1 MDLRKEF
8 TGMLQASIDKFEEL
22 LKEVENLNPKVVKG
36 YDSYA
41 PKDNFFYWG
50 CACRITCS
58 DMKKLKEK
66 AESLGIVWLSDDGD
80 MAYTK
85 GLQIN
90 DFRTYR
96 VSGELKLKPVEQTKM
111 KEEVLNG

>member
-1 MDLRKEF
+1 MDIRKEF
-8 TGMLQASIDKFEEL
+8 TGMLPAAISKFEEL
-22 LKEVENLNPKVVKG
+22 LEEINNLNPQIIKG

-41 PKDNFFYWG
+41 PKDDFFYWG

-58 DMKKLKEK
+58 DMQELKEK

-85 GLQIN
+85 GLQID
-90 DFRTYR
+90 DFMTYR
-96 VSGELKLKPVEQTKM
+96 VNGELELVTIEQIKIE
-111 KEEVLNG
+111 EEV